1 LRPPQH
7 MLPSMEKM
15 RRAVSGFLACQPV
28 AFRTP
33 KDRPAFTSLAEFP
46 TALDPLQLTRKEMA
60 DYAVRAKQMGI
71 NYIGACCG
79 TAASHIREMARALG
93 KLPPMESR
101 WREAYV
107 GVRVLR
113 TQPVRNSQ
121 EGVTILP
128 EAHVAIRNLYGLPP
142 PRTARVVIPFNEVTW
157 HSHLSSTVRST
168 CLCDLPH

>member
-1 LRPPQH
+1 SPAADAQSDGGLRRSGKTDGDQLH
-7 MLPSMEKM
+7 WRVLRNGRLPH
-15 RRAVSGFLACQPV
+15 SGNGPCPGK
-28 AFRTP
+28 TP
-33 KDRPAFTSLAEFP
+33 GR
-46 TALDPLQLTRKEMA
+46 
-60 DYAVRAKQMGI
+60 
-71 NYIGACCG
+71 
-79 TAASHIREMARALG
+79 H
-93 KLPPMESR
+93 PPMESR